1 MVKEAPVKRFNARPM
16 QTTAALTILMLSV
29 YAFAGD
35 MTGTWLF
42 DVQTVMGA
50 GKATFELKQDGDK
63 LTGTY
68 SGALGSAKL
77 TGSVSGNSFEWAY
90 TLENIGNVTY
100 SGVQLEDGTVKGD
113 ADYGNALG
121 KATFTGARQ

>member
-1 MVKEAPVKRFNARPM
+1 MKKNHTESMRLIVILAILLSSAYAY
-16 QTTAALTILMLSV
+16 AA
-29 YAFAGD
+29 D
-35 MTGTWLF
+35 MTGVWLF
-42 DVQTVMGA
+42 DVQTTMGA
-50 GKATFELKQDGDK
+50 GKATFELQQDGDK

-90 TLENIGNVTY
+90 TLEDIGNVTY
-100 SGVQLEDGTVKGD
+100 SGVLLEDGTVKGD